1 MEKLRQRE
9 HELAVFVS
17 GHRFWTEVTTAER
30 VDKRMKLKHAHEVPP
45 GGNKA
50 DNGEQKP

>member
-17 GHRFWTEVTTAER
+17 GHRFWTEVAATER
-30 VDKRMKLKHAHEVPP
+30 VEGRMRLKHAHETPP
-45 GGNKA
+45 A
-50 DNGEQKP
+50 DDKED